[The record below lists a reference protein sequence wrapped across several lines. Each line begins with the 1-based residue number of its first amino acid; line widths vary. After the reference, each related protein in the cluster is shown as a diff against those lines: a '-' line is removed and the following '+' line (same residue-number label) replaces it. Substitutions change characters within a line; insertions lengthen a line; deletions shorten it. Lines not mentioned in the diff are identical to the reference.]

1 MCIRDRRYDEAIAQ
15 FRKVLEI
22 APDFS
27 SAHMG
32 LWGAYYKKG
41 MTDEALAEARK
52 FFSVLHDHEVEE
64 ALVRGYA
71 EGGYARAMHLGA
83 DVLAARS
90 QRTHVPAVRIARL
103 YAHAGAKEQAL
114 HWLQKACDERES
126 PMTHLGVAWDW
137 DFLRPDPRFQ
147 DLMRASAWRPDCLS
161 EFASTARDYSRVAA
175 LHGNWPS
182 SANPRIVVDTSPT
195 GK

>member
-1 MCIRDRRYDEAIAQ
+1 MPRAATNALCTWERRSSPRKPDDEV
-15 FRKVLEI
+15 R
-22 APDFS
+22 
-27 SAHMG
+27 
-32 LWGAYYKKG
+32 
-41 MTDEALAEARK
+41 EALT
-52 FFSVLHDHEVEE
+52 
-64 ALVRGYA
+64 RGYA
-71 EGGYARAMHLGA
+71 EGGYERAMHLGA

-147 DLMRASAWRPDCLS
+147 RSEERRVGKECRSRWSPD
-161 EFASTARDYSRVAA
+161 
-175 LHGNWPS
+175 P
-182 SANPRIVVDTSPT
+182 I
-195 GK
+195 KK